1 MKDEPDSSSKPNQPP
16 AASLPIFDG
25 VKGIDDA
32 RDVQVREKTALD
44 KLLELSEVFT
54 ASPPERLG
62 DIDHSN
68 YPSKQ
73 LWFCAKNYSNRIF
86 STLIKTTPITIFTR
100 NIVYYIINVPVA

>member
-54 ASPPERLG
+54 ASL
-62 DIDHSN
+62 
-68 YPSKQ
+68 YPSYNSGVIAPAI
-73 LWFCAKNYSNRIF
+73 LGS
-86 STLIKTTPITIFTR
+86 
-100 NIVYYIINVPVA
+100 YILT